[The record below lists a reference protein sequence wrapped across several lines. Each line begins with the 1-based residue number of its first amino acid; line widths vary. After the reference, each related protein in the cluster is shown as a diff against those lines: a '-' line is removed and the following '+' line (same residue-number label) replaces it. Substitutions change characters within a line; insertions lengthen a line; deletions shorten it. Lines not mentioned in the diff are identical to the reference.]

1 VCVKCKA
8 TATSYSDSSI
18 VVRDE
23 HTHLP
28 DETAKIVL
36 EMRQNLKRKAIE
48 ESGPI
53 DRIVEEVFHNINIKS
68 NDLVINLPS
77 IRTLKNSLQKQRR
90 KTRPPIPQT
99 IEQLPSPLS
108 ESYCKT
114 TQGEWFLLYDGLLGG
129 TRSLICATYKDITYL
144 SQQEHWYGDGTFYTC
159 PSIFYQVYSIHAY
172 YDGISAPCVF
182 ALLG

>member
-99 IEQLPSPLS
+99 IEQLPSPLP

-129 TRSLICATYKDITYL
+129 TRSLIFATYKDITYL
-144 SQQEHWYGDGTFYTC
+144 SQQEHWYGDGTFT
-159 PSIFYQVYSIHAY
+159 HAHRFF
-172 YDGISAPCVF
+172 I
-182 ALLG
+182 